1 MFERLLHI
9 SKIIYENE
17 SDRAKF
23 LNEGLGPSYYYGLA
37 VCFDETGKYKGIKV
51 TEGNKDV
58 IYIKGADNGFDP
70 LAVSRFAGNPKK
82 VTRRLKTCLKT
93 FSQSPQA
100 ETIKGQ
106 IDNILGR
113 YNDTQISEDIKNEL
127 EKLDIRKKSPFVYL
141 SWLEGTKLVPFY
153 ENKHVKK
160 FAISK
165 VFSRYGHVQKQPLE
179 AENQVCSVCGKLA
192 NKVYGNF
199 SLISCYNLDKR
210 GLITSGMDYSAAT
223 RNFPVCDYCM
233 LAVSKGWNFVNSNL
247 QFNLV
252 GEPYLLLP
260 QIHNFEL
267 REYVIE
273 ELEKRERGVS
283 LKKDA
288 LKTITNSEN
297 EILDTIADVS
307 GDKDEIILSM
317 IFFQKKN
324 AAWRITA
331 EIPTVL
337 PSRIKEIYRIKNQID
352 SDHLLVFGKN
362 QTYGFTLKT
371 LRQFTGTRTDKN
383 SQKQFLTYVDQIFTG
398 RTSRIARE
406 VFFRDAVSVILTSYK
421 RELDKAIFTVRDA
434 WATYRFLSRLD
445 ILTPSKGGITMA
457 ESDNVYGNFLVTHN
471 EFFDCQEKS
480 IAFLTGCYV
489 NAVAFVQYRNIGNRP
504 FLKKVQGVKMD
515 RRKLQQ
521 IYPEAQNKL
530 RQYKS
535 FGLVAQTLDPQLAE
549 AWIKCGKEWNVS
561 DEESTFAFTLGL
573 SLADKICPTDTN
585 AVLTEDEEG
594 DM

>member
-9 SKIIYENE
+9 SKIISENE
-17 SDRAKF
+17 SDRAKL

-37 VCFDETGKYKGIKV
+37 ICFDDTGEYKGIKI
-51 TEGNKDV
+51 TEGSKDV
-58 IYIKGADNGFDP
+58 IYIRGASNRFDP
-70 LAVSRFAGNPKK
+70 LAVSKFAGNPKK
-82 VTRRLKTCLKT
+82 VTKRLQKCLET
-93 FSQSPQA
+93 FSRSPQA
-100 ETIKGQ
+100 ETIKDQ

-113 YNDTQISEDIKNEL
+113 YNDTQISEDIGNEL
-127 EKLDIRKKSPFVYL
+127 EKLDTRKKSPFIYL
-141 SWLEGTKLVPFY
+141 SWLEGTKLVPLY
-153 ENKHVKK
+153 ENKYVKK
-160 FAISK
+160 FAISEIL
-165 VFSRYGHVQKQPLE
+165 SRYGHVQKQPLE

-192 NKVYGNF
+192 DKVYGNF
-199 SLISCYNLDKR
+199 SLISCYNLDKK
-210 GLITSGMDYSAAT
+210 GLITGGMDYSAAT

-252 GEPYLLLP
+252 GESYLLLP
-260 QIHNFEL
+260 QIRNLEL

-273 ELEKRERGVS
+273 ELTKRERGIS

-288 LKTITNSEN
+288 LKTITDSEN
-297 EILDTIADVS
+297 EILETIADIS

-317 IFFQKKN
+317 IFFQKKK

-337 PSRIKEIYRIKNQID
+337 PSRIQEIYHIKNQID
-352 SDHLLVFGKN
+352 SDRLLVFGKN
-362 QTYGFTLKT
+362 QTYGFTLRT
-371 LRQFTGTRTDKN
+371 LRQFTGTRTEKS
-383 SQKQFLTYVDQIFTG
+383 SQKQFLTYVDKIFAG
-398 RTSRIARE
+398 RTSKIARE

-421 RELDKAIFTVRDA
+421 REPDKAIFIVRDA

-445 ILTPSKGGITMA
+445 ILTSSKGGVTMA
-457 ESDNVYGNFLVTHN
+457 ESENVYGEFLAMHD

-489 NAVAFVQYRNIGNRP
+489 NAVIFVQNQNIGNRP
-504 FLKKVQGVKMD
+504 FLKKIQGVKMD

-521 IYPEAQNKL
+521 VYPEAQNKL

-549 AWIKCGKEWNVS
+549 AWIKCGEEWNVS

-573 SLADKICPTDTN
+573 SLADKIRQTDTN
-585 AVLTEDEEG
+585 AVLTENEEG